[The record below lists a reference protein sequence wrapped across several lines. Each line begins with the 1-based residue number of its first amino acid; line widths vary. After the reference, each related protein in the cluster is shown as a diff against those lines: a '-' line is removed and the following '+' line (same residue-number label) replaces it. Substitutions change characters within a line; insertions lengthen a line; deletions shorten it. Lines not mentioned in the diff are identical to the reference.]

1 MDALHPKVRDATQV
15 TVIHGH
21 RFDETRLAIQV
32 SVCMTLDQ
40 AKFMQLRFH

>member
-1 MDALHPKVRDATQV
+1 MYQFNFTVNLDFLMDALHPKVRDTAQV

-32 SVCMTLDQ
+32 S
-40 AKFMQLRFH
+40 AA

>member
-1 MDALHPKVRDATQV
+1 MEALHPKVRDTAQV

-32 SVCMTLDQ
+32 SV
-40 AKFMQLRFH
+40 A